1 MVTGGLKRT
10 DGHMHGRDAAGV
22 LAALAYREEAGSMA
36 NIDKGTRRMLVQNA
50 DLSRETIENSRKPRI
65 DAIME
70 LCFEPDIVWAV
81 WSNGQAVVKG
91 QEVVATA
98 AVQTS
103 WIAIPCADQAEAL
116 DLERKL
122 A

>member
-1 MVTGGLKRT
+1 ML
-10 DGHMHGRDAAGV
+10 
-22 LAALAYREEAGSMA
+22 
-36 NIDKGTRRMLVQNA
+36 NIDKSTRRMLVQNA